1 MSVTDHSMG
10 LSLAGHL
17 WKQAFY
23 LNRVPL
29 SADIQIMIAA
39 QHANPYIS
47 VIESDTESVVSSNNQ
62 FPDLVILSQVSN
74 VFVQIPVCNVS
85 GFESVLLEIVDV
97 MRDRKPAH
105 ITTSFT
111 L

>member
-17 WKQAFY
+17 WKQAFH
-23 LNRVPL
+23 LIRVPL

-39 QHANPYIS
+39 QHVVNLYIS
-47 VIESDTESVVSSNNQ
+47 VIESDTDSVVSSNNQ

-74 VFVQIPVCNVS
+74 VFVQIPVC
-85 GFESVLLEIVDV
+85 
-97 MRDRKPAH
+97 
-105 ITTSFT
+105 
-111 L
+111 